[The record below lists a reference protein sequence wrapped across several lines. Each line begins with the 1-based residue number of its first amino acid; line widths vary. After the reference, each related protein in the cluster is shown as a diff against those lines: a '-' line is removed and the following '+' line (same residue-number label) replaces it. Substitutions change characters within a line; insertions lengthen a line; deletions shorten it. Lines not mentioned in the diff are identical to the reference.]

1 MEMAAKRG
9 GGRDLRT
16 IAQAMAQLS
25 CSRTTIYKLW
35 QEGKLELVKFGQ
47 RTRVTER
54 SLNSLVDE
62 MLTADPIY
70 PQTKPPTSQHG
81 NDEDNKS

>member
-1 MEMAAKRG
+1 MQMAAKRG

-16 IAQAMAQLS
+16 IQQAMSQLS
-25 CSRTTIYKLW
+25 CSRTMIYKLW

-54 SLNSLVDE
+54 SLNALVDE

-81 NDEDNKS
+81 NDEDPKS